1 MRESSWIGGWTGLD
15 TQPGIMEA
23 RPPAIP
29 RRLCIPAY
37 RWRFAGAPRPPA
49 KGRPVGFGPAVAAL
63 GAGLGE
69 LVGDEARP
77 ALADE
82 TTY

>member
-1 MRESSWIGGWTGLD
+1 MHPGL
-15 TQPGIMEA
+15 QMA
-23 RPPAIP
+23 FC
-29 RRLCIPAY
+29 RRA
-37 RWRFAGAPRPPA
+37 AAPA